1 MSEKHI
7 DDISGVETTGHE
19 WDGIRELN
27 NPMPRWW
34 VWTFYATIIW
44 AIGYTI
50 AFPAWP
56 LINGA
61 TQGLLG
67 WSSRGEIAADMA
79 DAKQTQSVY
88 VDRIASSS
96 LAEIQADP
104 TLRQF
109 ALSGGAA
116 AFKVNCIQCHGSG
129 A

>member
-34 VWTFYATIIW
+34 VWTFYFTILW

-50 AFPAWP
+50 AYPAWP
-56 LINGA
+56 LINRA

-67 WSSRGEIAADMA
+67 WSSRGESPPKSPMQNSRRA
-79 DAKQTQSVY
+79 
-88 VDRIASSS
+88 
-96 LAEIQADP
+96 
-104 TLRQF
+104 F
-109 ALSGGAA
+109 LSTRSPSRRLPI
-116 AFKVNCIQCHGSG
+116 FRPIRP
-129 A
+129 